1 MRAARRNRVCA
12 SRLRSIVADMTT
24 LNIQKHSIC
33 DGAIS
38 ETNEKLAICCGYPGI
53 ATQLKHD

>member
-1 MRAARRNRVCA
+1 
-12 SRLRSIVADMTT
+12 LRSIVADMTT